1 MYSRCLSVKNV
12 PNWLFS
18 VRMLQIHQKD
28 PLGFNYPV
36 YVEEEES
43 LRKTLLFVIS
53 QFNLFTFCYFI
64 AYYTSELVKIN
75 FS

>member
-1 MYSRCLSVKNV
+1 MYSCCLSVKNV

-43 LRKTLLFVIS
+43 LRKTDYYLSLASLIYSHSVTLLH
-53 QFNLFTFCYFI
+53 T
-64 AYYTSELVKIN
+64 TLVN
-75 FS
+75 